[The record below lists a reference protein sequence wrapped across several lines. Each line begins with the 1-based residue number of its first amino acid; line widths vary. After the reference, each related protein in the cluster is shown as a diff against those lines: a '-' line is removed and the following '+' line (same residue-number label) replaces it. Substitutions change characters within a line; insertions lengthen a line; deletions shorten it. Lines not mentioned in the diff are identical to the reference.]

1 MEIFIFVSV
10 MSNKFKLALK
20 SIFSGRFDLRSALQ
34 PAAARMETIKTLC
47 GTTEVDALIRSEAAL
62 GANEIQ
68 RSVPVEAPDFQSGG
82 GGLPVHRQS
91 DARFKWAL
99 APGSWRATAKAQ
111 ASAASCFARLE
122 SFAPPT
128 KSRGLPPGRPEVD
141 ALTGSE
147 VSARLKVASF
157 SK

>member
-1 MEIFIFVSV
+1 MTNKFNFLSTIAESGRRWRNAHASEKLAGSV
-10 MSNKFKLALK
+10 MV
-20 SIFSGRFDLRSALQ
+20 G
-34 PAAARMETIKTLC
+34 
-47 GTTEVDALIRSEAAL
+47 
-62 GANEIQ
+62 
-68 RSVPVEAPDFQSGG
+68 APDFESGG

-141 ALTGSE
+141 ALTRSE

-157 SK
+157 SKTIAQLVVAASLCAPLTFAAAAANPDRVAVPLSDPARPA